1 MLQQEAPA
9 VRENISRERI
19 RADVPAPVID
29 FNRPHTLSPLLGPGS
44 EVASRWLVQAPG
56 RIDLMGGLTEHTG
69 ALLLSMTTR
78 DRVSVVVAP
87 RSDERL
93 AIRVV
98 GARPGDHEWSVSF
111 PLGRLLQP
119 DGTVVDGSDARRLLG
134 VEDGFCGW
142 CILGGVAETFRHV
155 GTIPRGGWS
164 VLVGPDLLSQD
175 GVARHAAL
183 VSATIVAA
191 GSALGSAVEAHTV
204 ARLCAVVE
212 RNWVRRPLG
221 IGNALCSL
229 IGHHDAVNRI
239 RLDPLV
245 LGHPIPLPDHL
256 QVRGVH
262 CGAEDPEAPDRYL
275 RARTSTAMGRMLI
288 ERIVRH
294 EGAAGHSYDGRL
306 CSISVA
312 DYVSRYR
319 DRLPTRLAGAEFLSR
334 FGPTD
339 EPFTFIDPH
348 NVYKIRSRTEHHIYE
363 HARAEQLAAA
373 LSRAAAS
380 DETSVLG
387 EIGDLMHASHW
398 SYGQRCGLGSRET
411 DLLAGMVRRQPA
423 GRGLHGAR
431 VSGNGC
437 AGVVVVFMNRSP
449 RAEEALQEAID
460 HYQTRTGLTAHVIT
474 PSSPGALVSGA
485 QRF

>member
-1 MLQQEAPA
+1 M
-9 VRENISRERI
+9 RENISRERI
-19 RADVPAPVID
+19 RADVPAPAID
-29 FNRPHTLSPLLGPGS
+29 FNRPHTLSPLLGPAS

-191 GSALGSAVEAHTV
+191 GSALGSAVEPHTV

-398 SYGQRCGLGSRET
+398 SYGQRCGMGSIET
-411 DLLAGMVRRQPA
+411 DVLVNLIRDLGPSH
-423 GRGLHGAR
+423 GLHGAK
-431 VSGNGC
+431 VTGGGC
-437 AGVVVVFMNRSP
+437 G
-449 RAEEALQEAID
+449 
-460 HYQTRTGLTAHVIT
+460 
-474 PSSPGALVSGA
+474 GALAVLASANDGA
-485 QRF
+485 MAALEAACEQYARKTGKRPRILTGSSDGAMAFGCRRL